1 MPDQPPLPPAT
12 PPAPSPVVTGLRGDE
27 PEAESATAAFSKRRL
42 LTWTLILLNVT
53 LVIFL
58 LKWADAFFMPLV
70 AGIFLSYTLGP
81 IVDFLQSRMRLPRA
95 LGSAVAIVAFMGVI
109 GGIGYAVWWQAID
122 LAESMPES
130 INRITRSV
138 RQVQVDRSSSLS
150 KLNQAARAVD
160 NALKSGGTGS
170 TRATQSATAQAAP
183 PQEGVSSML
192 MQRALRVMGGLGTLG
207 SVLLLAY
214 FLLTAGDSFRRKTVR
229 VVGSRWQH
237 KRVTVELLDDIHSSV
252 QKYLGSLVLVNLLL
266 GLLTY
271 MVLVAQG
278 FRNAEIWAT
287 LAGILHVIP
296 YVGPLLTAIGVFIA
310 GVQQWGAI
318 VPAVLA
324 AGSTLVVAALVGS
337 IAYAWILGRIAN
349 INHSAQFIALLF
361 FGWLWGALGLLIA
374 IPLVVVIKVIAAR
387 VDALHPVAEFL
398 RE

>member
-1 MPDQPPLPPAT
+1 M
-12 PPAPSPVVTGLRGDE
+12 
-27 PEAESATAAFSKRRL
+27 
-42 LTWTLILLNVT
+42 
-53 LVIFL
+53 
-58 LKWADAFFMPLV
+58 
-70 AGIFLSYTLGP
+70 
-81 IVDFLQSRMRLPRA
+81 
-95 LGSAVAIVAFMGVI
+95 
-109 GGIGYAVWWQAID
+109 
-122 LAESMPES
+122 
-130 INRITRSV
+130 
-138 RQVQVDRSSSLS
+138 
-150 KLNQAARAVD
+150 
-160 NALKSGGTGS
+160 
-170 TRATQSATAQAAP
+170 
-183 PQEGVSSML
+183 
-192 MQRALRVMGGLGTLG
+192 
-207 SVLLLAY
+207 
-214 FLLTAGDSFRRKTVR
+214 
-229 VVGSRWQH
+229 
-237 KRVTVELLDDIHSSV
+237 

-296 YVGPLLTAIGVFIA
+296 YVGPLLTALGVFIA

-318 VPAVLA
+318 MPALLA

-398 RE
+398 RD

>member
-95 LGSAVAIVAFMGVI
+95 LGSAVAIVAFM
-109 GGIGYAVWWQAID
+109 GIGYAVWWQAID

>member
-1 MPDQPPLPPAT
+1 MPDQPPPLSAAPAAPPV
-12 PPAPSPVVTGLRGDE
+12 PAKPDPADSLDADTVGGASR
-27 PEAESATAAFSKRRL
+27 RRL
-42 LTWTLILLNVT
+42 LIWTLILLNVT

-81 IVDFLQSRMRLPRA
+81 IVDFLQLRLRLPRA
-95 LGSAVAIVAFMGVI
+95 LGSAVAILAFMGVI

-130 INRITRSV
+130 INRVTRSV

-150 KLNQAARAVD
+150 KLNQAAQAVD
-160 NALKSGGTGS
+160 NALKSASPAPRGS
-170 TRATQSATAQAAP
+170 QSAAAQAAP
-183 PQEGVSSML
+183 APERVSSLL
-192 MQRALRVMGGLGTLG
+192 MQRALRVVGGMGTLG

-229 VVGSRWQH
+229 VVSKRWQH

-252 QKYLGSLVLVNLLL
+252 QQYLGSLVMVNLLL

-271 MVLVAQG
+271 VTLLAQG

-318 VPAVLA
+318 VPAALA

-337 IAYAWILGRIAN
+337 VAYAWILGRIAN

>member
-1 MPDQPPLPPAT
+1 MPDQPSP
-12 PPAPSPVVTGLRGDE
+12 PPAPPAQPVPDAPETDTGLHQ
-27 PEAESATAAFSKRRL
+27 AASKRRL
-42 LTWTLILLNVT
+42 LTWTLILLNAT
-53 LVIFL
+53 LLIFL

-81 IVDFLQSRMRLPRA
+81 VVDFLQQRLHLPRS
-95 LGSAVAIVAFMGVI
+95 LGSAAAILAFMAVI

-122 LAESMPES
+122 LADSMPES

-150 KLNQAARAVD
+150 KLNQAAQAVD
-160 NALKSGGTGS
+160 KALKSATPAPRGT
-170 TRATQSATAQAAP
+170 QPATAQAAAP
-183 PQEGVSSML
+183 APEGVSSL
-192 MQRALRVMGGLGTLG
+192 LLQRALRVVGGLGTLG

-214 FLLTAGDSFRRKTVR
+214 FLLAAGDSFRRKTVR
-229 VVGSRWQH
+229 VVGRRWEH
-237 KRVTVELLDDIHSSV
+237 KRITVELLDDIHSSV

-296 YVGPLLTAIGVFIA
+296 YVGPLLTALGVFIA

-318 VPAVLA
+318 MPALLA

-398 RE
+398 RD

>member
-1 MPDQPPLPPAT
+1 MPDHPLPPAAPPAS
-12 PPAPSPVVTGLRGDE
+12 PPAPPPAPRLS
-27 PEAESATAAFSKRRL
+27 L
-42 LTWTLILLNVT
+42 LTWTLILLNAT
-53 LVIFL
+53 LAIFL
-58 LKWADAFFMPLV
+58 MKWADAFFMPLF

-81 IVDFLQSRMRLPRA
+81 VVDFLQHRLRLPRA
-95 LGSAVAIVAFMGVI
+95 LGSAAAILAFVGVI

-122 LAESMPES
+122 LADSMPES
-130 INRITRSV
+130 ISRITRNI
-138 RQVQVDRSSSLS
+138 RQVQYDKTSSLS
-150 KLNQAARAVD
+150 KLNQAARALD
-160 NALKSGGTGS
+160 NALKSGTAGTARQ
-170 TRATQSATAQAAP
+170 TPTPAATTP
-183 PQEGVSSML
+183 TGPTTEGVSSIL
-192 MQRALRVMGGLGTLG
+192 LPRLLRLVGGLGTLG

-214 FLLTAGDSFRRKTVR
+214 FLLTAGDSFRRKTIR

-237 KRVTVELLDDIHSSV
+237 KRVTVELLDDIHSSI
-252 QKYLGSLVLVNLLL
+252 QKYLGSLVMVNVLL

-271 MVLVAQG
+271 MTLLAQG

-296 YVGPLLTAIGVFIA
+296 YVGPVLTALGVFIA
-310 GVQQWGAI
+310 GLQQWGAI
-318 VPAVLA
+318 VPAALV

-337 IAYAWILGRIAN
+337 VAQVWILGRIAN

-374 IPLVVVIKVIAAR
+374 IPMVVVAKVVAAR